1 MTMSFSVTTI
11 LSETRIRTSRSSG
24 AGGQAVNKLETKVEL
39 IFNVNESL
47 ALTTGQKRIIHQR
60 LDSRIN
66 GDSVLVVTSQT
77 HRSQSRNRKEAEER
91 LIEMLQR
98 ALRSVKKRIPTTVS
112 RSKKEARLKEKKK
125 RSKIKST
132 RRNGFEFD

>member
-1 MTMSFSVTTI
+1 MSFSVTTI